1 MTAVAAFPLPL
12 VQEISACRVL
22 SVNPYRACDIRCAY
36 CITGAQGES
45 RPRFGADA
53 VREQLRRE
61 LDAMGDLQPRVG
73 LGTMCDA
80 YPSVEAELGIT
91 RIVLDELTRL
101 GWRVTVVTKGA
112 GVRRDIDLL
121 LLGGA
126 TVVISLSTLDRDA
139 LARLEPGAPTPAER
153 VDLIRDLVEAGVPVS
168 VSASPWIPGVGD
180 PASLARTLGATIPIT
195 VAPLNV
201 NSREVRRTGFGR
213 RFDQREIDRAY
224 LEERERSTE
233 LTSVR
238 WLPPVTAR
246 GPGNQQQ
253 VMLPLGTRTAARA
266 CGSAGTRTSLP

>member
-12 VQEISACRVL
+12 VQEVSACRAL
-22 SVNPYRACDIRCAY
+22 TVNPYRACDIRCAY
-36 CITGAQGES
+36 CITGAQGQS
-45 RPRFGADA
+45 RPRFGPEV

-61 LDAMGDLQPRVG
+61 LDVMGHLQPRVG

-80 YPSVEAELGIT
+80 YPSVEAELGVT

-101 GWRVTVVTKGA
+101 GWPVTVVTKGA
-112 GVRRDIDLL
+112 SVRRDIDLL

-126 TVVISLSTLDRDA
+126 AVVISLSTLDRDA

-153 VDLIRDLVEAGVPVS
+153 LDLIRDLAEAGVPVS

-180 PASLARTLGATIPIT
+180 PASLVRALGTAIPIT
-195 VAPLNV
+195 VSPLNV

-224 LEERERSTE
+224 LEERDRSIE

-238 WLPPVTAR
+238 WLTPITAR
-246 GPGNQQQ
+246 GPDNQAQ
-253 VMLPLGTRTAARA
+253 VMLPLGTRTAAGVCR
-266 CGSAGTRTSLP
+266 SAETRTSPP

>member
-1 MTAVAAFPLPL
+1 MTAVAAGPAPL

-45 RPRFGADA
+45 RPRYPAGA
-53 VREQLRRE
+53 VRDQLRHE
-61 LDAMGDLQPRVG
+61 LDALGHLQPRAG
-73 LGTMCDA
+73 LGTLCDA
-80 YPSVEAELGIT
+80 YPSVEAELGVT

-112 GVRRDIDLL
+112 GVRRDTDLL
-121 LLGGA
+121 LLGCA

-153 VDLIRDLVEAGVPVS
+153 VHLVRVLAEAGVSVR

-180 PASLARTLGATIPIT
+180 VAALARCLDPTIPIT

-201 NSREVRRTGFGR
+201 NSPEVRRTGFGR
-213 RFDQREIDRAY
+213 RFDQHEIDRAY
-224 LEERERSTE
+224 LVERDRSTE

-246 GPGNQQQ
+246 GPDNQEQ
-253 VMLPLGTRTAARA
+253 VMIPLRSLTAAPTA
-266 CGSAGTRTSLP
+266 

>member
-1 MTAVAAFPLPL
+1 MTAVAAVPAPL
-12 VQEISACRVL
+12 VQEIRACRVL

-45 RPRFGADA
+45 RPRFGAET
-53 VREQLRRE
+53 VRDQLRRE
-61 LDAMGDLQPRVG
+61 LDAMGHLQPRAG
-73 LGTMCDA
+73 LGTLCDA
-80 YPSVEAELGIT
+80 YPSVEGELGVT

-101 GWRVTVVTKGA
+101 GWQVTVVTKGA

-121 LLGGA
+121 LLGSA
-126 TVVISLSTLDRDA
+126 NVVISLSTLDHDA
-139 LARLEPGAPTPAER
+139 LARLEPGAPTPTER
-153 VDLIRDLVEAGVPVS
+153 MRLIRDLAEAGVHVR

-180 PASLARTLGATIPIT
+180 VASLARRLDTSITIT

-201 NSREVRRTGFGR
+201 NSPEVRRTGFGR
-213 RFDQREIDRAY
+213 RFDQHEIDRAY

-246 GPGNQQQ
+246 GPDNQEQ
-253 VMLPLGTRTAARA
+253 VMIPLEALSAART
-266 CGSAGTRTSLP
+266 C